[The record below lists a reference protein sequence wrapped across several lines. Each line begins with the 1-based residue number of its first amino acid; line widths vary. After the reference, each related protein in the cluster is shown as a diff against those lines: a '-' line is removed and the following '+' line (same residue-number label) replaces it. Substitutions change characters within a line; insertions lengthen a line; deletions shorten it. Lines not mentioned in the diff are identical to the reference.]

1 MISLVGLKAKLAVA
15 GAAALSFLFLFLRM
29 QSLKNQRD
37 KAVVVSETLTARHH
51 TQKVQKKIKRE
62 EEKKLVSRR
71 AEIIKEIE
79 APEEEFDGIDNLTD
93 ANDY

>member
-1 MISLVGLKAKLAVA
+1 MSWIGLKAKLAVA
-15 GAAALSFLFLFLRM
+15 GTALLSFLFLFLRM
-29 QSLKNQRD
+29 KSLENQRD

-51 TQKVQKKIKRE
+51 VQKTQKKIKRE

-79 APEEEFDGIDNLTD
+79 KPEEEFDGIDNLTD
-93 ANDY
+93 ANDF

>member
-1 MISLVGLKAKLAVA
+1 
-15 GAAALSFLFLFLRM
+15 M

-51 TQKVQKKIKRE
+51 TQKIQKKIKRE
-62 EEKKLVSRR
+62 EERKLVSRR
-71 AEIIKEIE
+71 AEIIKEIKK
-79 APEEEFDGIDNLTD
+79 PEEEFEGLDNLTD